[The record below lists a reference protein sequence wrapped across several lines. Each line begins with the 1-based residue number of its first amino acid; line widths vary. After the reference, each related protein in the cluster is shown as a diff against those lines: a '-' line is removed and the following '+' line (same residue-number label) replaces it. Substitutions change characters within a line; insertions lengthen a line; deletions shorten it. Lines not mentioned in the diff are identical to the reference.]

1 MRVLCQATKTASWRC
16 GAGLA
21 ACAMPLREAR
31 AAGGRRQQL
40 GVGAQPHCFGTPGP
54 CRCERENGVVP
65 RLTVSGSQC
74 ACTTTTTSE
83 FRRSGTDAAEAAA
96 ERNRATRA
104 ALGTRASAG
113 GRPWQEG
120 EAGVRRVMANG
131 LCRASPPLGG
141 CHGTRCVASSPVTS
155 GICRS
160 GDWFSPARST
170 AASAFRVSGLT

>member
-16 GAGLA
+16 GVGLA

-40 GVGAQPHCFGTPGP
+40 GVGAQPHCFGTPGR

-74 ACTTTTTSE
+74 ACTTTTTSA

-96 ERNRATRA
+96 ERNCATRA
-104 ALGTRASAG
+104 VLGTRASAG

-120 EAGVRRVMANG
+120 EAGVRRVMAKAYAA
-131 LCRASPPLGG
+131 RARLWVGAMAPGAWHPRPSHRGYVDLVIGFRQPAL
-141 CHGTRCVASSPVTS
+141 RRQALPVFQ
-155 GICRS
+155 G
-160 GDWFSPARST
+160 
-170 AASAFRVSGLT
+170 